1 MKVKT
6 PQNIFSKRELQV
18 FKLLITENLSRE
30 IAIDLNLNEK
40 TISTFKLRILKKAG
54 CKTIIG
60 LYRYNITHKLFEIDL
75 L

>member
-1 MKVKT
+1 MKVKK

-30 IAIDLNLNEK
+30 IAIDLKLNEK
-40 TISTFKLRILKKAG
+40 TIGTYKMRILKKAG

-60 LYRYNITHKLFEIDL
+60 LYRYNIIHKLFEID
-75 L
+75 